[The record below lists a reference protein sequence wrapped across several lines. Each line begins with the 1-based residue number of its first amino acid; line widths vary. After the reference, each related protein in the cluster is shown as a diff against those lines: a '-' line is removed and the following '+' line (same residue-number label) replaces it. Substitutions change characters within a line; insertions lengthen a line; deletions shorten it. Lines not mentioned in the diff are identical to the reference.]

1 MFTITKLHIC
11 KGCAYRKNLQEDYDY
26 NLGHRISEDFYAK
39 NVCISAIVGKNG
51 SGKSSV
57 LDMIFRIINNVGYS
71 LFKNI
76 VRNAADPISYI
87 HDLYA
92 DLYFVSNGKNGCIH
106 VRDGVVAIEH
116 GNKKYRFVEY
126 KTEAKLTFDIP
137 SQEFEDYADGTKL
150 QYSEKRDFALNLFY
164 TIATNYSLQS
174 LIAQDYRDENATYV
188 YDEKTLRS
196 NSWINNLFHKN
207 DGYLMPITLN
217 PYRDNGVIN
226 MATEEQLTTMRLAAI
241 MIEDDADNRFMEGY
255 SFDDYSSSLYPRTL
269 QYKFCSIIDNKT
281 RLYYSDQEVEEHN
294 RQDTQKQ
301 DQWQKTGNRDL
312 REFEA
317 IAKNP
322 NSYAHAILEA
332 LDCPMTDGMSDIQIY
347 IRMYV
352 VYKVLN
358 AAEKYPSYDYFRDYV
373 GNINYT
379 FAEANVNQGGKDN
392 LKRASELAIKVKSDK
407 THIGLKL
414 RQALN
419 FIAHEKNIPPEGW
432 TSSMPYSSYCKIL
445 GIESKGMS
453 VEKRM
458 EFLPPGIFKTSLT
471 LKNSQNNEVIPL
483 NHLSSGE
490 RQFLYLV
497 STIVYHA
504 LNIKSASED
513 PNRVVYKNLNIIL
526 DEVEICFHPEYQ
538 RTFIKKLVDTI
549 TRMKLNEYFDIN
561 ILVTTHSPFLLSD
574 IPQKNIL
581 YLKDGYVPK
590 GAVRFKN
597 TFAANIGDILN
608 QSFFLEDG
616 FMGEIAKQKIKEIV
630 AKSRQGYGLKD
641 VKDIISLVGDEF
653 LKSELLK
660 LFPFQK
666 PRGKE
671 PRYVDEMEMR
681 IEELEAEIVRL
692 KNEKN

>member
-1 MFTITKLHIC
+1 M
-11 KGCAYRKNLQEDYDY
+11 QEDYDY

-57 LDMIFRIINNVGYS
+57 LDMIFRIVNNMGYCF
-71 LFKNI
+71 FKDI

-87 HDLYA
+87 HGIYA
-92 DLYFVSNGKNGCIH
+92 DLCFTSNGNDGCIH
-106 VRDGVVAIEH
+106 VRGGVVAIEH
-116 GNKKYRFVEY
+116 GNTKYRFVEY
-126 KTEAKLTFDIP
+126 KTEAEIILGAAP
-137 SQEFEDYADGTKL
+137 QEFEDYADGTTL
-150 QYSEKRDFALNLFY
+150 HHPEKSALALNLFY

-174 LIAQDYRDENATYV
+174 LIAQDYREELATYI
-188 YDEKTLRS
+188 YDGKTLQS

-241 MIEDDADNRFMEGY
+241 MIEDDSTNRFMEGY

-322 NSYAHAILEA
+322 NSYAHAILDA
-332 LDCPMTDGMSDIQIY
+332 LDCLVTRGMSDIQIY

-358 AAEKYPSYDYFRDYV
+358 AAEKYPSYDYFRKYV

-379 FAEANVNQGGKDN
+379 FAEAKGRNDLKLAKD
-392 LKRASELAIKVKSDK
+392 LALKVKSDK

-419 FIAHEKNIPPEGW
+419 FIDHEQNIPLKLWPL
-432 TSSMPYSSYCKIL
+432 SMPYSRYCKIL
-445 GIESKGMS
+445 GIEEKGMS
-453 VEKRM
+453 IEKRM

-471 LKNSQNNEVIPL
+471 LKNIQNNEVIPL

-497 STIVYHA
+497 STIIYHA
-504 LNIKSASED
+504 LNIKSAAED
-513 PNRVVYKNLNIIL
+513 PNRTIYKNLNIVL

-538 RTFIKKLVDTI
+538 RTFVKKLVDTI
-549 TRMKLNEYFDIN
+549 TRMKLNDYFDIN

-590 GAVRFKN
+590 GVVRYKN

-616 FMGEIAKQKIKEIV
+616 FMGEIAKQKIRDIV
-630 AKSRQGYGLKD
+630 AKSKQGYELKD
-641 VKDIISLVGDEF
+641 VKDIISLVGDDF
-653 LKSELLK
+653 LKSELVK
-660 LFPFQK
+660 LFPL
-666 PRGKE
+666 RE
-671 PRYVDEMEMR
+671 PRKQEQRHVKEMEKR
-681 IEELEAEIVRL
+681 IGELEAEILRL
-692 KNEKN
+692 QNEKN

>member
-1 MFTITKLHIC
+1 M
-11 KGCAYRKNLQEDYDY
+11 QEDYDY

-57 LDMIFRIINNVGYS
+57 LDMIFRIINNVGYCF
-71 LFKNI
+71 FKDI

-87 HDLYA
+87 HGIYA
-92 DLYFVSNGKNGCIH
+92 DLCFTSNGSDGCIH
-106 VRDGVVAIEH
+106 VRDGVVAIRH
-116 GNKKYRFVEY
+116 GNEKYRFVEY
-126 KTEAKLTFDIP
+126 RTDIEIYSNIP
-137 SQEFEDYADGTKL
+137 SQEFEDYADGTTL
-150 QYSEKRDFALNLFY
+150 QYSEKSALALNLFY

-174 LIAQDYRDENATYV
+174 LIAQDYREELATYN
-188 YDEKTLRS
+188 YNGKTLRS
-196 NSWINNLFHKN
+196 NSWLNNIFHKN

-241 MIEDDADNRFMEGY
+241 MIEDDDANRFMEGY
-255 SFDDYSSSLYPRTL
+255 SFGDYSSSLCQTL
-269 QYKFCSIIDNKT
+269 QYKFCSIKDDKT
-281 RLYYSDQEVEEHN
+281 RLYYSDREVEEHN
-294 RQDTQKQ
+294 RQDILKQ
-301 DQWQKTGNRDL
+301 DQWTKTGDRHLRD
-312 REFEA
+312 FES
-317 IAKNP
+317 IAKKP

-332 LDCPMTDGMSDIQIY
+332 LGCPMTDGMSDIQIY

-392 LKRASELAIKVKSDK
+392 LKRAKDLALKVKSDK

-419 FIAHEKNIPPEGW
+419 FIDHEQDIPLKLWPL
-432 TSSMPYSSYCKIL
+432 SMPYSEYCKIM
-445 GIESKGMS
+445 GIKEKEMS
-453 VEKRM
+453 IEKRM

-471 LKNSQNNEVIPL
+471 LKNIQNNEVIPL

-504 LNIKSASED
+504 LNIKSAAED
-513 PNRVVYKNLNIIL
+513 PNRTIYKNLNIVL

-538 RTFIKKLVDTI
+538 RTFVKKLVDTI
-549 TRMKLNEYFDIN
+549 TRMKLNDYFDIN

-574 IPQKNIL
+574 IPQRNIL

-590 GAVRFKN
+590 GVVRFKN
-597 TFAANIGDILN
+597 TFAANIADILN

-616 FMGEIAKQKIKEIV
+616 FMGEIAKQKIRDIV
-630 AKSRQGYGLKD
+630 AKSKQGYELND
-641 VKDIISLVGDEF
+641 VKDIISLVGDDF
-653 LKSELLK
+653 LKSELVK
-660 LFPFQK
+660 LFPLRELRKQERRHVK
-666 PRGKE
+666 
-671 PRYVDEMEMR
+671 EMEKR
-681 IEELEAEIVRL
+681 IGELEAELLRL
-692 KNEKN
+692 QNEKN